1 MSLRILNPGL
11 HTLLVDFGRP
21 GSRSLGVPVGGAADR
36 FSLAIANGLVGNPPA
51 TPGIE
56 INLSGPSF
64 QSESTLHAVVWGAS
78 FDVYRNER
86 PLVAGYSFNLSPGDN
101 LRIGGTRQG
110 ARGYFCVRGGF
121 EAPVSLASKSA
132 LVPLQAGD
140 TLIVESSSARSR
152 AVNGKWLW
160 NEEPGVLRILPGAQS
175 AWFSAEEFCGQSYQV
190 EPASNR
196 MGLRLRGQALT
207 QTPREI
213 VSEPVCPGTVQ
224 VTRDGQCIVL
234 GVDGQTI
241 GGYPKIA
248 QVISADIDKL
258 GQLRAGEKLAFRSVS
273 LEDAEKIYRLK
284 QAEMQEWLLRLQISN

>member
-11 HTLLVDFGRP
+11 HSLLVDFGRP

-36 FSLAIANGLVGNPPA
+36 FALAIANGLVGNPPE

-56 INLSGPSF
+56 ISLSGPSF
-64 QSESTLHAVVWGAS
+64 QADSTLHAVVWGAS
-78 FDVYRNER
+78 FDVFRNER
-86 PLVAGYSFNLSPGDN
+86 SLTPGYSFNLSPGDN
-101 LRIGGTRQG
+101 LRIGGARRG
-110 ARGYFCVRGGF
+110 ARTFFCVRGGF
-121 EAPVSLASKSA
+121 EAAVRLASKSA
-132 LVPLQAGD
+132 LASLQGHD
-140 TLIVESSSARSR
+140 SLNCESNHASNR
-152 AVNGKWLW
+152 AVTNNWLW
-160 NEEPGVLRILPGAQS
+160 NREPDVLRVLPGTHS
-175 AWFSAEEFCGQSYQV
+175 AWFSADELLGQSFHV

-196 MGLRLRGQALT
+196 MGLRLRGKALT

-258 GQLRAGEKLAFRSVS
+258 AQFRAGEKLEFRSVS
-273 LEDAEKIYRLK
+273 LDEAEVIYREK
-284 QAEMQEWLLRLQISN
+284 QAELQEWLLRLQISR